1 MAEKMNVAEQAKY
14 RAELYGAASEAFQSK
29 GYTTETISDG
39 MLVHLGEGQY
49 SKVKISICDPAKF
62 DLDHEREVYAQKM
75 ADAAERAEK
84 ARLKAEEKERKAKEK
99 AAKAAEKTPEA

>member
-1 MAEKMNVAEQAKY
+1 MAEKMKVAEQAKY

-75 ADAAERAEK
+75 ADAAGMLCWTDDGNIRYFSQILFHE
-84 ARLKAEEKERKAKEK
+84 
-99 AAKAAEKTPEA
+99 

>member
-1 MAEKMNVAEQAKY
+1 MIEKMKTTEQAAI
-14 RAELYGAASEAFQSK
+14 RAELYGLAGKSFEEK

-49 SKVKISICDPAKF
+49 CRVKVSYCTPEKF

-75 ADAAERAEK
+75 KDAAERAEK

-99 AAKAAEKTPEA
+99 AAKAAEKTPEE

>member
-1 MAEKMNVAEQAKY
+1 MAEKMKVAEQAKY

-49 SKVKISICDPAKF
+49 SKVKILFATLRSLTLTMSEKF
-62 DLDHEREVYAQKM
+62 MLRRWQMRQSAQ
-75 ADAAERAEK
+75 R
-84 ARLKAEEKERKAKEK
+84 RLV
-99 AAKAAEKTPEA
+99 

>member
-1 MAEKMNVAEQAKY
+1 MAEKMKVAEQAKY

-49 SKVKISICDPAKF
+49 SKVKISICDPAN
-62 DLDHEREVYAQKM
+62 LDHEREVYAQKM